1 MLSLGT
7 TPAVRYLEARLVDPG
22 PDQKRGNRRTEGD
35 CRTSSWRAG
44 GKLRTHRGGR
54 GEARRTVAPAG
65 RQPAC
70 AARQGQMQK
79 RICCNYQQHLLHA
92 PYRRTAAPG
101 TVFSS
106 RLCPSKRVVV
116 GVQKVCGRRDTSER
130 SSSNRHT
137 NRHKTCVLHGIP
149 PSARVRP
156 RPSWPSAC
164 ARGRCV
170 LTHVAPLLA
179 AAQPSGSL
187 DPRTLYTM
195 REAVSL
201 HMGQSGVQTG
211 NACWELYVSAL
222 TRPTEHQRPADP
234 GLSGDASCV
243 GRARC

>member
-1 MLSLGT
+1 M
-7 TPAVRYLEARLVDPG
+7 
-22 PDQKRGNRRTEGD
+22 
-35 CRTSSWRAG
+35 RASG
-44 GKLRTHRGGR
+44 H
-54 GEARRTVAPAG
+54 
-65 RQPAC
+65 
-70 AARQGQMQK
+70 
-79 RICCNYQQHLLHA
+79 
-92 PYRRTAAPG
+92 
-101 TVFSS
+101 F
-106 RLCPSKRVVV
+106 
-116 GVQKVCGRRDTSER
+116 R

-137 NRHKTCVLHGIP
+137 NRHKTCALHGIP

-243 GRARC
+243 VRAADRPRWLRCAATAWSTGSSRTARCPPTRYAPPTRPSSPASSGRPLDLAAARSHYLAATPLGPRPLDGPLLRRGA